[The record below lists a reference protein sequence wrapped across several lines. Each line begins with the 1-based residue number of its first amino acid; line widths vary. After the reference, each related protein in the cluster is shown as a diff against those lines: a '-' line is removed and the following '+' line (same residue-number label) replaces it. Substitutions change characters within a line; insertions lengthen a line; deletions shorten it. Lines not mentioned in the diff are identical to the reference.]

1 MASSQSP
8 DGSDRSVADVL
19 SSIRQIL
26 QNEQPASSLP
36 DEKKHTTEP
45 DAPEEDDDEVL
56 VLSPAMIDAVSSQDI
71 QKISFA
77 IADDK
82 TRAGQQAGS
91 GSINHEHDSHA
102 DGLDGTAGV
111 DGSRGL
117 LSPPLS
123 EHADDNEVLSVTDL
137 RQIELIEKAQNM
149 SGSLPIP
156 LNDETISDTG
166 NSFAVLQKTLQEK
179 YLREHEERKV
189 AITHEG
195 SLTVE
200 DIVRQEVRVFLKK
213 WLDANLASIV
223 QASVRKEVERLT
235 QRGL

>member
-36 DEKKHTTEP
+36 DEKKHTIES
-45 DAPEEDDDEVL
+45 DAPEEDDEVL
-56 VLSPAMIDAVSSQDI
+56 VLSPAMMDTVPSQDS

-111 DGSRGL
+111 DVGRGL
-117 LSPPLS
+117 SSLSLS